1 MIRLFRTLVLSR
13 FQATALFADSGRSRS
28 CDPGMVVGC
37 WRKPRL
43 LCHGTGAVDFP
54 GEEENELIEKSLA
67 EGQCEARRRCLT
79 DFEERSVE

>member
-1 MIRLFRTLVLSR
+1 
-13 FQATALFADSGRSRS
+13 
-28 CDPGMVVGC
+28 VVGC

-79 DFEERSVE
+79 GFEKRSVE